1 MIDCNS
7 IYREG
12 TQEQAKE
19 ALGKNQVQ
27 GNRSEENISEVP
39 KQIIWEVRVD
49 VQAKGSQK
57 QLKVKRTGNIQTVEK
72 GQFSEG
78 LEQQW

>member
-39 KQIIWEVRVD
+39 KQIIWEVRVEIQEKGKQANRW
-49 VQAKGSQK
+49 QAKRKYS
-57 QLKVKRTGNIQTVEK
+57 NC
-72 GQFSEG
+72 
-78 LEQQW
+78 

>member
-1 MIDCNS
+1 MTEKDS
-7 IYREG
+7 VYREG

-27 GNRSEENISEVP
+27 GNRNEETISEVP

-49 VQAKGSQK
+49 VHEK
-57 QLKVKRTGNIQTVEK
+57 QFKVKRIFGTAYYRI
-72 GQFSEG
+72 
-78 LEQQW
+78 

>member
-1 MIDCNS
+1 MIECNS

-27 GNRSEENISEVP
+27 GNRNEETISEVP

-49 VQAKGSQK
+49 VHEK
-57 QLKVKRTGNIQTVEK
+57 QFKVKRTGNIQTVEK

-78 LEQQW
+78 LEYQW

>member
-1 MIDCNS
+1 MIECNS

-27 GNRSEENISEVP
+27 GNINEENISEVP
-39 KQIIWEVRVD
+39 KQIIWDVRVG
-49 VQAKGSQK
+49 VRAEI
-57 QLKVKRTGNIQTVEK
+57 V
-72 GQFSEG
+72 
-78 LEQQW
+78 